1 MVVPASMQGVHPHAV
16 VCCPLAD
23 STTLDAPMTRVWRRA
38 DQAGP
43 TATFVALA
51 RQMAAQQATQQAT

>member
-1 MVVPASMQGVHPHAV
+1 
-16 VCCPLAD
+16 
-23 STTLDAPMTRVWRRA
+23 MTRVWRRA